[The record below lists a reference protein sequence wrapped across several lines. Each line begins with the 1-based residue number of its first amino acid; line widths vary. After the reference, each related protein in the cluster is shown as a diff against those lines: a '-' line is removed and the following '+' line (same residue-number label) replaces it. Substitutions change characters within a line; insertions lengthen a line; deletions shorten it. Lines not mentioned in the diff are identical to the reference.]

1 MSALRCPYCGV
12 ECTDATV
19 RADSSFDCPSCGKVV
34 ESPASG
40 GSNAATPQG
49 SGAGS
54 NRWSEGPPEVS
65 ASRWSAQP
73 PLGDDSSSS
82 ESVSQSSI
90 LPEADLEQPVQV
102 RQPVAPLV
110 WALIVLALFLAA
122 LIGVIVVARSI
133 RPWIDA
139 RKQGTVELR
148 MPDREVVAGKRH
160 APRTLLAGRPFAFEH
175 AAPERRHALIGGF
188 VGRFQRQADVAF

>member
-1 MSALRCPYCGV
+1 M
-12 ECTDATV
+12 
-19 RADSSFDCPSCGKVV
+19 
-34 ESPASG
+34 
-40 GSNAATPQG
+40 
-49 SGAGS
+49 
-54 NRWSEGPPEVS
+54 S

-139 RKQGTVELR
+139 RKQGTIDLR
-148 MPDREVVAGKRH
+148 MPLDEGILQNELRRNEAALSRRFTGG
-160 APRTLLAGRPFAFEH
+160 LAGVTIMF
-175 AAPERRHALIGGF
+175 RREACNPRHQPAIRR
-188 VGRFQRQADVAF
+188 V